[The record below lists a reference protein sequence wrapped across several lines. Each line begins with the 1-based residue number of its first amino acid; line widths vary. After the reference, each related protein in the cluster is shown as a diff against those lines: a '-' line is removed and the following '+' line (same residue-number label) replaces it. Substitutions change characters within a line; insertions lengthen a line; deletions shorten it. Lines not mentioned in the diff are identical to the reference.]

1 MATDAFG
8 RLRISNIYNL
18 FEYYPSSISSTTT
31 STSDPD
37 VDIWVNDKVNGA
49 SIASATIEFDS
60 SNTKVNLSCGNS
72 GDISTRFTKLPMRYQ
87 PGKSRLFYFSGV
99 PLEEGRV
106 NNGSETFKSRI
117 GIFST
122 DSSTKTPIEGHYFQ
136 TDGTNLYWVSSYDS
150 TQTEIVQSNWN
161 IDTFDG
167 NGPSGKTLTINNM
180 SQTNLFVID
189 QEWLG
194 VGRVRLGF
202 NIDGVNYYAHQFI
215 SSESYPYTTTPRL
228 PITYQMSANTIISP
242 VTLGQICCTCISE
255 GGFTPIGRR
264 ISISNGINGVS
275 GVTLAS
281 KDNKYILLGIKL
293 IDGNV
298 TGILDVLSYD
308 VLYFGNNDR
317 NTAKIEL
324 QLHSTNGNIGS
335 TSGTISYTQEPNSII
350 DVYRGGN
357 DPATI
362 SIGGDGFIISSK
374 YLQQKTDINLN
385 STEYSIQ
392 LSRSEISQYDTLFIV
407 AQSTAD
413 DEEIGATVDLIMSS

>member
-37 VDIWVNDKVNGA
+37 VDIWVNDKKNG
-49 SIASATIEFDS
+49 ATIEFDS
-60 SNTKVNLSCGNS
+60 SNTKVELRCKNS

-99 PLEEGRV
+99 PLNRV
-106 NNGSETFKSRI
+106 KDVTETETETFTSRI

-136 TDGTNLYWVSSYDS
+136 TDGTDLYWVCSYDS
-150 TQTEIVQSNWN
+150 TSTEISQSNWN

-167 NGPSGKTLTINNM
+167 NGPSGKTLTISNM
-180 SQTNLFVID
+180 LLTNLFVID

-194 VGRVRLGF
+194 VGRVRVGF
-202 NIDGVNYYAHQFI
+202 NIDGVNYYAHQFVPAVK
-215 SSESYPYTTTPRL
+215 YPYTTTPRL
-228 PITYQMSANTIISP
+228 PITYQMSAPTININNPP
-242 VTLGQICCTCISE
+242 VTLGQVCCTCISE

-264 ISISNGINGVS
+264 ISISNDIN

-281 KDNKYILLGIKL
+281 SSNKYILLGIKL

-317 NTAKIEL
+317 NNAKIEL

-335 TSGTISYTQEPNSII
+335 TSGTISYRQEPNSII
-350 DVYRGGN
+350 DVYRGGGDN
-357 DPATI
+357 PAIIPTD
-362 SIGGDGFIISSK
+362 GDGFIISSK

-413 DEEIGATVDLIMSS
+413 NQKIGATVDLIMSS

>member
-31 STSDPD
+31 SSSDPD
-37 VDIWVNDKVNGA
+37 VDIWVNDKVNGT

-60 SNTKVNLSCGNS
+60 SNTKVNLICGNS

-99 PLEEGRV
+99 PLDRV
-106 NNGSETFKSRI
+106 NDGTETFTSRI

-122 DSSTKTPIEGHYFQ
+122 DSSTKIPIEGHYFQ
-136 TDGTNLYWVSSYDS
+136 TNGTNLSWVSSYNS
-150 TQTEIVQSNWN
+150 TQTEILQSNWN

-167 NGPSGKTLTINNM
+167 NGPSGKTLTISNM
-180 SQTNLFVID
+180 LLTNLFVID

-194 VGRVRLGF
+194 VGRIRVGF
-202 NIDGVNYYAHQFI
+202 NIDGVNYYAHQFVPAVD
-215 SSESYPYTTTPRL
+215 YPYTTTPRL
-228 PITYQMSANTIISP
+228 PITYQMSAGTSINKP
-242 VTLGQICCTCISE
+242 VILGQVCCTCISE

-264 ISISNGINGVS
+264 ISVSNGID
-275 GVTLAS
+275 GVTLTNNS
-281 KDNKYILLGIKL
+281 TKYILLGIKL
-293 IDGNV
+293 IDGNI

-317 NTAKIEL
+317 NNAKIEL

-335 TSGTISYTQEPNSII
+335 ISRTISYTQEPNSII

-362 SIGGDGFIISSK
+362 LTDGFIISSK

-413 DEEIGATVDLIMSS
+413 NEEIGATVDLIMSS